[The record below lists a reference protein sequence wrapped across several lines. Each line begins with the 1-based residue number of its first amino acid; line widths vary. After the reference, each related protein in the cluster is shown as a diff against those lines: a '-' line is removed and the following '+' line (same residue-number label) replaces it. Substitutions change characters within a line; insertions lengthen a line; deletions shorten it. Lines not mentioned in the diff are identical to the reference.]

1 MPQFRNPFSAKLD
14 ENITFDRAFNA
25 SRILTFVYSASV
37 LVYVVVAAALV
48 QFVPVA
54 RMGFV
59 GFPEAT
65 YGNLLIL
72 ASAAALL
79 ILAAVLLVAPRFTS
93 AEALLARK
101 KIETIDK
108 LGYELLRAHSTVVAF
123 ITTIA
128 ILGLMLFLFNG
139 HLLHMIPF
147 AILSILLQLYNLPRK
162 EAWEEAKALFEKQK
176 VMQG

>member
-1 MPQFRNPFSAKLD
+1 MSQFRNLFSANLD
-14 ENITFDRAFNA
+14 ENITFDRAFNV

-37 LVYVVVAAALV
+37 LVYVVVATALV

-59 GFPEAT
+59 GFPKST
-65 YGNLLIL
+65 YGNIIIL
-72 ASAAALL
+72 AIVAALL
-79 ILAAVLLVAPRFTS
+79 ILAGVLFVAPRFTS

-101 KIETIDK
+101 KIATIDK
-108 LGYELLRAHSTVVAF
+108 LGYELLRVHRTMVAF
-123 ITTIA
+123 ITAIA
-128 ILGLMLFLFNG
+128 IFGLVLFLFNG

-162 EAWEEAKALFEKQK
+162 EAWEEAKMLFERQQL
-176 VMQG
+176 MRG